1 MLNLQRN
8 ARTLFLLAFAIA
20 CITAIAGIA
29 AAQEAAQP
37 IEVDAFKTLTQM
49 FRWSGLFAS
58 VFVVAGA
65 WVLLNFLDRAVEQLG
80 TVFADQRLTLQKF
93 SAFIR
98 FGIFFATVTGVIL
111 LSMEISREVL
121 TILGGTFA
129 VAVGFAMKDLLASL
143 VAGIMIMFDRPF
155 QLGDR
160 VTFAGM
166 YGDIIKIG
174 LRSVKL
180 RTLDDSM
187 VTIPNNMFLNDITS
201 SGNYGVLNMQIMVDF
216 LIGIDQ
222 DVHRAR
228 DIVREAGVTSNY
240 VYLPNPVEVIVS
252 QVVVDSLVALQIRL
266 KAYVLDTV
274 HEKALVTDV
283 TLRVM
288 DAFRDENIGPPAIIH
303 REITPGRAGGEQA
316 RALASV

>member
-1 MLNLQRN
+1 MTITWRLTRW
-8 ARTLFLLAFAIA
+8 AFALFLTLAWS
-20 CITAIAGIA
+20 AGRA
-29 AAQEAAQP
+29 AAQELPEAPA
-37 IEVDAFKTLTQM
+37 IDAVTTLTHM
-49 FRWSGLFAS
+49 FRWTGLLAS

-65 WVLLNFLDRAVEQLG
+65 WLLLKFLDRAVEQLG
-80 TVFADQRLTLQKF
+80 SVFGDQRLTLQKF
-93 SAFIR
+93 SAFFR
-98 FGIFFATVTGVIL
+98 FGVFFATITAVVL

-121 TILGGTFA
+121 AILGGTAA

-143 VAGIMIMFDRPF
+143 VAGVMIMFDRPF

-160 VTFAGM
+160 VSFAGQ
-166 YGDIIKIG
+166 YGDVIKIG
-174 LRSVKL
+174 LRSIKL

-252 QVVVDSLVALQIRL
+252 QVVVDSLVALRLRL
-266 KAYVLDTV
+266 KAYVLDTNL
-274 HEKALVTDV
+274 EKAFETDI

-288 DAFRDENIGPPAIIH
+288 DAFREEDIRPPAILH
-303 REITPGRAGGEQA
+303 REVDPRGGRNDEAL
-316 RALASV
+316 ALASA